1 MRSGWFVV
9 PNASELDHAPSE
21 LKPQDLRNLIS
32 AVAQPAVLPNFSFIF
47 ARCRAEPPGTK
58 LATDLARKR
67 LPAGS
72 TIHQRPSILRT
83 RKYPSGLLTC
93 VPTQPPYS
101 SRAGSAFGV
110 KPGMRSTETAA

>member
-1 MRSGWFVV
+1 M
-9 PNASELDHAPSE
+9 PNASDAVQAPRE

-32 AVAQPAVLPNFSFIF
+32 EVAQPETPPNFSLHAAF
-47 ARCRAEPPGTK
+47 CRADPPGVK
-58 LATDLARKR
+58 LATDFARKR

-83 RKYPSGLLTC
+83 RKYPSGLPTC

-101 SRAGSAFGV
+101 SRAGSGFGV